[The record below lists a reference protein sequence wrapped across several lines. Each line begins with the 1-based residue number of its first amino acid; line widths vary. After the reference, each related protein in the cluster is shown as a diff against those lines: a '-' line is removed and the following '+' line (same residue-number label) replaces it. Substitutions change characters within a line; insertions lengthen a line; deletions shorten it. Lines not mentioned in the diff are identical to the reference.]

1 MPPSP
6 DRWPRRWASLA
17 AWPIEAEALLSVA
30 AVASSLLLF
39 LIIAGSVLN
48 GGFRALDEGVLL
60 AMRNPLDPGDPIG
73 PKWFEGFVRDMT
85 ALGSTGVLT
94 LLVAAAL
101 LSAGSATAHRWIR
114 GCFGRWPKGWKRIE
128 KFRRRLRRWF
138 HRDPDEP
145 RP

>member
-1 MPPSP
+1 LNTAPEKTTRTPGRHDKP
-6 DRWPRRWASLA
+6 LPFWPRVLLLA
-17 AWPIEAEALLSVA
+17 AGWV
-30 AVASSLLLF
+30 LF
-39 LIIAGSVLN
+39 VVGIAGLI
-48 GGFRALDEGVLL
+48 L
-60 AMRNPLDPGDPIG
+60 PGIQ
-73 PKWFEGFVRDMT
+73 
-85 ALGSTGVLT
+85 GVLT

-114 GCFGRWPKGWKRIE
+114 SRFRRWPKGWKRIE